1 MIEIAQANR
10 NSGVSGAWG
19 KPTSST
25 IPAKPM
31 TSPMM
36 LRSFSRSS
44 PAMRPTT
51 MENSGMAETMI
62 AVMAVPIL
70 GAAKAMPASCIT
82 TVRKPEIASGFHPQP
97 KSSRRRMRRATSSS
111 APPAVSAR
119 KLTVPAQPKAA
130 TTRTST
136 MKDNPHTSA
145 STA

>member
-1 MIEIAQANR
+1 
-10 NSGVSGAWG
+10 
-19 KPTSST
+19 
-25 IPAKPM
+25 
-31 TSPMM
+31 
-36 LRSFSRSS
+36 
-44 PAMRPTT
+44 
-51 MENSGMAETMI
+51 
-62 AVMAVPIL
+62 
-70 GAAKAMPASCIT
+70 MPASCIT

-111 APPAVSAR
+111 APPAVNAR